1 MDIKIRKANPQDEQV
16 IREISEAAW
25 LVAYSHIFGRDEI
38 LKKFEARKAD
48 TEYQAQQIDEFL
60 HTNKHFV
67 AEQNGT
73 VVGFVSVSDEAE
85 YFEITR
91 LYVNP
96 NFHRNGVGKK
106 LFEYAL
112 QIGRRK
118 NFKTMIVEA
127 LKENHIGC
135 GFYTK
140 QGGKI
145 IKTWSKEVC
154 GTTAEM
160 VAFEYDI

>member
-1 MDIKIRKANPQDEQV
+1 MKFEIRKATANDEEI
-16 IREISEAAW
+16 IREISEKAW
-25 LVAYSHIFGRDEI
+25 LVAYSHIFGKDAIIE
-38 LKKFEARKAD
+38 KFETRKTD
-48 TEYQAQQIDEFL
+48 TDYINKQIEEL
-60 HTNKHFV
+60 SNTNKHFV
-67 AEQNGT
+67 ATQNGT

-96 NFHRNGVGKK
+96 DFHRNGAGKK

-112 QIGRRK
+112 QIAK
-118 NFKTMIVEA
+118 IKKFKTMIVEA

-135 GFYTK
+135 SFYTK
-140 QGGKI
+140 QGGRI

-154 GTTAEM
+154 GTNAEM